1 MAVSF
6 DGNLTFS
13 VEGPGGSTAGTVRGD
28 GPVLRVRADDPV
40 AAWDGVLGSV
50 STGPA
55 VLSSVADLLHDEG
68 AVLEVSGPGGVVA
81 TVGAGI
87 ESPLGRLLAGSRHVR
102 LGRPAAVRPLAVAQA
117 RRTAEGAV
125 RSPLVLVAAVA
136 LVAWVVRR
144 SRR

>member
-6 DGNLTFS
+6 DGDLTFS

-68 AVLEVSGPGGVVA
+68 AVLEVSGPDGVVA

-87 ESPLGRLLAGSRHVR
+87 DSPLGRLLAGSRHVR
-102 LGRPAAVRPLAVAQA
+102 LGGPAAVRPLALAQA
-117 RRTAEGAV
+117 KKTAVGAV
-125 RSPLVLVAAVA
+125 TPAGVAVA
-136 LVAWVVRR
+136 VVALLALLGRR
-144 SRR
+144 RRR